1 MHRYVT
7 KPIWDKL
14 SRAVT
19 KTSGFTLA
27 QVIFQIEHKVLKTFT
42 RWTLDTLVQLSWL
55 S

>member
-1 MHRYVT
+1 MSLDVPRYVT

-27 QVIFQIEHKVLKTFT
+27 QVIFQIEH
-42 RWTLDTLVQLSWL
+42 
-55 S
+55 